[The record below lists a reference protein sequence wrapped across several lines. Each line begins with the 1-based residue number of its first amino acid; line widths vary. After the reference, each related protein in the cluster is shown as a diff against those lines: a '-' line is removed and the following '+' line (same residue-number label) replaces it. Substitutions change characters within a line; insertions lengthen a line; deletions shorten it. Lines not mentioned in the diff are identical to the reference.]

1 MFNPQDDPLGLG
13 LQSRARAHRWADS
26 VANPM
31 SQTLGPLPDP
41 MWDSYFQAVAE
52 AAKGKKINFAGGT
65 APNETFDES
74 FQDPSVGAEQLATIH
89 SNQFR
94 GVSPSLAGLRRL
106 GRK

>member
-26 VANPM
+26 IANPM

-41 MWDSYFQAVAE
+41 MWDAYFQAVAE
-52 AAKGKKINFAGGT
+52 AAKGKKINFAGG
-65 APNETFDES
+65 APSNELFSEA
-74 FQDPSVGAEQLATIH
+74 FNDPNTGPEQLATLH

-94 GVSPSLAGLRRL
+94 GESPSLSGLKRL
-106 GRK
+106 GRR